1 MLGRF
6 VAALVLIGVLASAQE
21 PHGVARIQQR
31 LNRLRTVGSILM
43 IAAHPD
49 DENTA
54 LLTYFARGRHL
65 RTAYLSLTR
74 GEGGQNLIGSEQGE
88 LMGLIRTQELLAAR
102 RLDGAEQFFTR
113 AIDFGF
119 SKTAEETLTKWGREN
134 VLADVVTIVRRFQP
148 DIIVL
153 RFSGTPR
160 DGHGHHQ
167 SSAILGKEAFTDAA
181 DSSRFPEQL
190 RSFPTWKPRRL
201 FWNTF
206 SFTREMEQE
215 AAAMRGRLELD
226 TGRYDPVLGFSYGEI
241 AAKSRSMHRSQG
253 MGAAERLGSS
263 KNYLTLVAGDPAMKD
278 PLEGIDTT
286 WNRIPGGAP
295 VAVALDNAARA
306 FQIGHPEKMLPALVE
321 ARRLISAI
329 NHPWAT
335 AKLREADELIAE
347 VAGVWVSAT
356 TSTATLLP
364 GSNARITATAITRVA
379 GVPARLEGIEWESAL
394 GVTASTMPPRD
405 LPDNQPVRVEATIQ
419 VPLSQPY
426 TQPYWLRQPSTGTV
440 YQVGDP
446 KLAGQPENPPLVTAR
461 FKLRIAE
468 APVELWR
475 PVVYRWV
482 DPVRGEL
489 TRDPV
494 VAPPVAVEFADRAV
508 VFPAAA
514 PKRIEVQVRAIAA
527 TASGDLS
534 LSAPSGWRV
543 SPSRERF
550 ELKSEGEIAAVVF
563 EITPPA
569 TSNSAKLH
577 AVARMGEAEIR
588 NSMRVIAYDH
598 IPQQALFPPA
608 TVSLVRTDV
617 KLTARNIGYIMGAGD
632 EVPAALRQLGAE
644 VTLLDADALS
654 RGDLARFDAIVTG
667 VRAYNTRRDL
677 LSNNQRLLEYVRQ
690 GGTMVVQYNV
700 VDRGFGG
707 GASRSFAGIAPYPV
721 QFGRDRVSVE
731 EARMSPVKADHPL
744 LQMPNRITASD
755 FDGWVQERGLYF
767 AEKWDSRFE
776 PLWECHDPGEPPNQG
791 SMLYTRYGKGTYIFT
806 GLSWFRQ
813 LPAGVPGAY
822 RIFANLLSAGRAGQ

>member
-1 MLGRF
+1 
-6 VAALVLIGVLASAQE
+6 
-21 PHGVARIQQR
+21 
-31 LNRLRTVGSILM
+31 
-43 IAAHPD
+43 
-49 DENTA
+49 
-54 LLTYFARGRHL
+54 LTYFARGRHL

-134 VLADVVTIVRRFQP
+134 VLADVVAVVRRFQP

-167 SSAILGKEAFTDAA
+167 SSAVLGKEAFTAAA
-181 DSSRFPEQL
+181 DSSKFPEQL
-190 RSFPTWKPRRL
+190 RSFPVWETRRI

-215 AAAMRGRLELD
+215 AATMRGRLELD

-253 MGAAERLGSS
+253 MGVAERLGSS
-263 KNYLTLVAGDPAMKD
+263 KNYLMLVAGDPATKD

-295 VAVALDNAARA
+295 VAVALEKAAMA
-306 FQIGHPEKMLPALVE
+306 FQVEHPEKMLPALAE

-335 AKLREADELIAE
+335 IKLREADELISEA
-347 VAGVWVSAT
+347 AGVWVDAT

-364 GSNARITATAITRVA
+364 GSTARITATAIGRVA
-379 GVPARLEGIEWESAL
+379 GVSARLEGIEWEGTL
-394 GVTASTMPPRD
+394 GVASTVPPRD
-405 LPDNQPVRVEATIQ
+405 LPDNQPVRIEATIQ
-419 VPLSQPY
+419 VPLAQPY

-440 YQVGDP
+440 YKIGDP
-446 KLAGQPENPPLVTAR
+446 KLIGHPENPPLVGAR

-468 APVELWR
+468 APVELLR

-494 VAPPVAVEFADRAV
+494 VAPAVAVEFSERAV
-508 VFPAAA
+508 VFPAAV
-514 PKRIEVQVRAIAA
+514 PRRIEVQVRAIAGK
-527 TASGDLS
+527 ASGDLS
-534 LSAPSGWRV
+534 LKAPDGWGV
-543 SPSRERF
+543 SPSKERF

-563 EITPPA
+563 EIRAPA
-569 TSNSAKLH
+569 IPGSAELQ
-577 AVARMGEAEIR
+577 AVAHMGESEIR
-588 NSMRVIAYDH
+588 NSMQVIAYDH
-598 IPQQALFPPA
+598 VPPQALFPPA
-608 TVSLVRTDV
+608 QVSLVRADV
-617 KLTARNIGYIMGAGD
+617 KLTARKVGYIMGAGD

-644 VTLLDADALS
+644 VTLLDADALA

-677 LSNNQRLLEYVRQ
+677 RSNNQRLLEYVRQ

-707 GASRSFAGIAPYPV
+707 GGSRSFESIAPYPV
-721 QFGRDRVSVE
+721 QFGRGRVSVE
-731 EARMSPVKADHPL
+731 EAPMSPVKADHPL

-776 PLWECHDPGEPPNQG
+776 PLWECHDPGEPANQG
-791 SMLYTRYGKGTYIFT
+791 STLYARYGKGIYIYT

-822 RIFANLLSAGRAGQ
+822 RIFANLLSAGRASQ